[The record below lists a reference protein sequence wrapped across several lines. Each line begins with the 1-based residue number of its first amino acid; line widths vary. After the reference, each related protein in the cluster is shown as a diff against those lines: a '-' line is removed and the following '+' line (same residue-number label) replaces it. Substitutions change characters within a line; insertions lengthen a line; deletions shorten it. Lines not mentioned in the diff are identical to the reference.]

1 MQAQTLKDV
10 IRVFDPRKTLDK
22 EDLDEYYAY
31 RILNNKEDPAI
42 TKLKVRI
49 FGADAQKILFS
60 GHRGC
65 GKSTELNKLALDL
78 EENHQGL
85 LIVKYNVTDVLDVF
99 DLDYSD
105 ILFSLAYELYH
116 KADRTGVAID
126 KAILNEIEGFV
137 GDVTKDVEEIKE
149 ERRGLGVMFQKL
161 FVAKYQQESLTRESV
176 RKQLKP
182 RISRLIELINSM
194 VTQIKLAGY
203 EALIIIDGIDGS
215 PLDIGKKLY
224 YDYGQVLSKPDCAII
239 YTIPISAVYSSEF
252 TVIQQSFDDTIIL
265 PNIAVTNRDGTPCED
280 GEDVFS
286 NLSEMRMRPDLIE
299 EDALLY
305 ATEMS
310 AGITREFVRIIKDS
324 CVEAIVRR
332 GDGIICD
339 DVRRAVN
346 DRKNDFKRI
355 LSKKTQ
361 YTALKEVHDT
371 KSIYIDDE
379 DIRAEIP
386 GLLHNLSIVEYNG
399 DIWWDVHPVVLSILK
414 SMDDH
419 ARK

>member
-1 MQAQTLKDV
+1 MQAQTLNDV

-22 EDLDEYYAY
+22 EDLDEYYVY
-31 RILNNKEDPAI
+31 RIRNKKEDPAI
-42 TKLKVRI
+42 TKLKIRI

-78 EENHQGL
+78 EENHQSL
-85 LIVKYNVTDVLDVF
+85 LIVKYNVTDVLNVF

-116 KADRTGVAID
+116 KADSAGVKID
-126 KAILNEIEGFV
+126 KAILNEIEEFV

-149 ERRGLGVMFQKL
+149 KRRGLGVMFQKL

-194 VTQIKLAGY
+194 VTQVKLAGY
-203 EALIIIDGIDGS
+203 DALIIIDGIDGS

-224 YDYGQVLSKPDCAII
+224 YGYGQVLSKPDCAII

-286 NLSEMRMRPDLIE
+286 NLSRLRMHPDLIE
-299 EDALLY
+299 EDALRY
-305 ATEMS
+305 AIKMS

-324 CVEAIVRR
+324 CVEAIVRG

-339 DVRRAVN
+339 DVKRAVT
-346 DRKNDFKRI
+346 DRRNDFKRI
-355 LSKKTQ
+355 LSKKAQ
-361 YTALKEVHDT
+361 YTALKEVRDT

-399 DIWWDVHPVVLSILK
+399 DIWWDVHPVVLLILQ